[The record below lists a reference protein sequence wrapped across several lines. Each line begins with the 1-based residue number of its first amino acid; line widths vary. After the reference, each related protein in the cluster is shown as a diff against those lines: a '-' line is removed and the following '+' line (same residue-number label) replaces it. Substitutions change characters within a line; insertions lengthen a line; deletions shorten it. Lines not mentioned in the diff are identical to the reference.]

1 MDEQNQTKIIR
12 YGIIAILIAIALGV
26 GSGVINL
33 ILSQDDDEPSR
44 IPFGQSEFPDLIIQN
59 IDGPETVAAGE
70 TATYTVDIIN
80 LRCCRSGDFEVII
93 TLNDQEIKRETLDSL
108 LDDESTTFEFDVT
121 FDEPGNYS
129 LLVQIESR
137 SETNLDN
144 NSGVMAITVTE

>member
-12 YGIIAILIAIALGV
+12 YGIIAIVIAIVLGV

-59 IDGPETVAAGE
+59 IDGPETVMAGD
-70 TATYTVDIIN
+70 TVTYTVHIIN
-80 LRCCRSGDFEVII
+80 LRCCRSGDFEVIVI
-93 TLNDQEIKRETLDSL
+93 LNDREIRRETLESL
-108 LDDESTTFEFDVT
+108 LDDERTTYEFEVT
-121 FDEPGNYS
+121 FDEAGDYA
-129 LLVQIESR
+129 LLVLIESR

-144 NSGVMAITVTE
+144 NSGVMAITVTQ

>member
-12 YGIIAILIAIALGV
+12 YGIIAIVAAILLGV

-33 ILSQDDDEPSR
+33 ILSQDDDQPSR

-59 IDGPETVAAGE
+59 IDGPEIVAAGE
-70 TATYTVDIIN
+70 TATYTVDIVN
-80 LRCCRSGDFEVII
+80 LKCCRSGDFEVIVI
-93 TLNDQEIKRETLDSL
+93 LNDGEIRRETLGSL

-121 FDEPGNYS
+121 FDEAGDYA
-129 LLVQIESR
+129 LLVLIESR

-144 NSGVMAITVTE
+144 NSGVMTITVTQ